1 MNVFGEPW
9 ITRHTTYFSNPNAN
23 PEALLNDAT
32 EWLQYA
38 HNQTRILAE
47 LVHEKGHIEA
57 RSLTTILEGIAA
69 FIDMGM
75 RCATQAHLKMQ
86 WCQVQAEAGNQ
97 ARSSVVGPSPRRSHC
112 QA

>member
-9 ITRHTTYFSNPNAN
+9 ISRHATYFSNPDAN

-38 HNQTRILAE
+38 RSQTQILAE

-57 RSLTTILEGIAA
+57 RRLTTILEGVAA
-69 FIDMGM
+69 FIDMGT
-75 RCATQAHLKMQ
+75 RSAAQAHLRMQ
-86 WCQVQAEAGNQ
+86 YEKV
-97 ARSSVVGPSPRRSHC
+97 RSETNRFAVAS
-112 QA
+112 